1 MLTRKPE
8 EQPQRKEEQPPAT
21 LHPQPKVFYDRVEE
35 VELDEDWE
43 EKFRKHMEETKR
55 LEREAEELKERKE
68 KKESSWQL
76 LKECTRYLKENE
88 PKWKTEDDK
97 YCKEAKNT
105 RVLTRFNILVFIDNS
120 ITISNTVVVISS
132 LMGRM

>member
-68 KKESSWQL
+68 KKESS
-76 LKECTRYLKENE
+76 
-88 PKWKTEDDK
+88 
-97 YCKEAKNT
+97 
-105 RVLTRFNILVFIDNS
+105 
-120 ITISNTVVVISS
+120 
-132 LMGRM
+132 